1 MMRGKIK
8 LAPTRCIC
16 GWSGSIGVTA
26 PCPSCGSRDR
36 ITPERGRI
44 LAALGRGEQP
54 RIPGVMR
61 QWFARLHLIELARPR
76 PPAAGDKREP
86 RIFRLT
92 AAGARAVG
100 LPTTTM
106 AEVPTT
112 TTEGATAP

>member
-26 PCPSCGSRDR
+26 PCPSCGSCDR

-54 RIPGVMR
+54 RMHPGERM
-61 QWFARLHLIELARPR
+61 WFARRRLIELAAPR
-76 PPAAGDKREP
+76 PVAVGDKREP

-92 AAGARAVG
+92 TAGARAIG
-100 LPTTTM
+100 LSAAPV
-106 AEVPTT
+106 EVPTAT
-112 TTEGATAP
+112 MEGAAAP